1 MNKYRD
7 VAKNNHAVPDIFFV
21 LVLQAICGAVF
32 GNTTSALLPATASF
46 ALNESTP
53 FPYKKHT
60 FSGKDIDSS
69 QSCSPIDGRPHQT
82 RFQEYPSGKPPVASG
97 RHGNVTSNPTQDSVF
112 ISQFTGNDMNT

>member
-7 VAKNNHAVPDIFFV
+7 VAKNNHAVPDVFFV

-32 GNTTSALLPATASF
+32 GDTTSA
-46 ALNESTP
+46 AL
-53 FPYKKHT
+53 
-60 FSGKDIDSS
+60 SGPSS
-69 QSCSPIDGRPHQT
+69 GRP
-82 RFQEYPSGKPPVASG
+82 SVASG